1 MEKLKMEEETLGSK
15 LANIDATSWL
25 PKWLFS
31 SKLALHVNGII
42 TPFHPK

>member
-1 MEKLKMEEETLGSK
+1 MKKLKMQGETLGSN
-15 LANIDATSWL
+15 LANFDATWV

-31 SKLALHVNGII
+31 SKLALHVKGII